1 MIQVFKG
8 VTLQEG
14 KAKKGLMSE
23 EPPIEKSRKRSGN
36 YLKEIKGWDNEV
48 PEL

>member
-8 VTLQEG
+8 VTILEG
-14 KAKKGLMSE
+14 KIKKGLISDD
-23 EPPIEKSRKRSGN
+23 PIVEKSRKRSGN
-36 YLKEIKGWDNEV
+36 YLKEIKGWDNEA